1 MQKNIRQLAAIM
13 FTDMVGYTA
22 IMQKD
27 EHKAIKNREHH
38 REVLERLIKEAR
50 DLGFSMLRL
59 DTGPFMKKAQKIYRS
74 IGFKEIEPYKQSE
87 VVQNETLE
95 PIRKNWI
102 FMEMLLK

>member
-1 MQKNIRQLAAIM
+1 
-13 FTDMVGYTA
+13 
-22 IMQKD
+22 
-27 EHKAIKNREHH
+27 
-38 REVLERLIKEAR
+38 
-50 DLGFSMLRL
+50 MLRL